1 MIQDY
6 WHTRLR
12 RMGKQVWI
20 VHTIGEFRELL
31 TPSTN
36 PV

>member
-12 RMGKQVWI
+12 GMGKQVWV
-20 VHTIGEFRELL
+20 VHTIEEFRELL
-31 TPSTN
+31 TQSTN